1 MITHDHVLALSAL
14 LFCAGAVGALLRRNL
29 IVVLMCIELMFAGV
43 VVALV
48 GFDRMWAARAVAD
61 SVPMEGRVFA
71 MIGIAVVAAQLAV
84 GLAILVSLV
93 RNRDSM
99 DIEDAR
105 LLRW

>member
-1 MITHDHVLALSAL
+1 
-14 LFCAGAVGALLRRNL
+14 LRRNL
-29 IVVLMCIELMFAGV
+29 IVVLMCIELMFSAV